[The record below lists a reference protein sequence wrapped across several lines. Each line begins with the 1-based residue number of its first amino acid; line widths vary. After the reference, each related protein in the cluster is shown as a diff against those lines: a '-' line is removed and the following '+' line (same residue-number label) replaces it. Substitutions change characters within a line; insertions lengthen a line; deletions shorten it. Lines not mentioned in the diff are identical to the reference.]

1 MIRIFLL
8 LALLLGGI
16 MLPHHGAEAAD
27 ASNARH
33 ASAPLAKP
41 LPFPRSKRAQAIW
54 AGDFCWNSCQ
64 SYCSWDA
71 VACFAHDT
79 QGHCLKF
86 TDRCDRYC
94 QRQCRLR
101 GGPYLPIE

>member
-1 MIRIFLL
+1 MKRFFLPV
-8 LALLLGGI
+8 ALLWGGI
-16 MLPHHGAEAAD
+16 MLPYHSAAEAD
-27 ASNARH
+27 AAAVWSARPP
-33 ASAPLAKP
+33 AAEI

-54 AGDFCWNSCQ
+54 AGDACWSACQ
-64 SYCSWDA
+64 SYCTWDA
-71 VACFAHDT
+71 VACFAHDA
-79 QGHCLKF
+79 QGHCLKL